1 MALLEVRNVRL
12 YYQTTKGILKALDGV
27 SFDLNEGETLA
38 VVGETGSGKSTLAKV
53 ITRVWERNVSL
64 VDGEVYLEGEEIL
77 HMPEDRFRREVRWR
91 KVAMVPQAS
100 MNALN
105 PVITIGEQMIEPFVL
120 QGMPKA
126 EALRLAQDSL
136 ESVGLP
142 RDVVN
147 RYPHQL
153 SGGMKQRVVIAMAI
167 MARPKLLILDEPT
180 SALDVMTQAN
190 IMNLL
195 KELKARLK
203 LSYIFITHDL
213 ALASELADAVAVM
226 YAGKLVEIGS
236 SDDIYAA
243 PAHPYTQGLMS
254 SMPTLRTDKEL
265 SYIPGEVPS
274 LIDPPKGCRF
284 HPRCPY
290 FANDKSLKGLCDDRE
305 PPSFEL
311 KPWTARRH
319 LAACW
324 LYQYK
329 VGSS

>member
-1 MALLEVRNVRL
+1 MTMVLLDVRNLRL

-27 SFDLNEGETLA
+27 SFELEEGETLA
-38 VVGETGSGKSTLAKV
+38 VVGETGSGKSTLAKA

-64 VDGEVYLEGEEIL
+64 VDGEIYFEGEEVL
-77 HMPEDRFRREVRWR
+77 HMPEDRFRREIRWR
-91 KVAMVPQAS
+91 KIAMVPQAS

-105 PVITIGEQMIEPFVL
+105 PVITIGEQMIEPLVL
-120 QGMPKA
+120 SGVPKG

-142 RDVVN
+142 RDVVA

-153 SGGMKQRVVIAMAI
+153 SGGMKQRVVIAMAV
-167 MARPKLLILDEPT
+167 MTRPKLLILDEPT

-203 LSYIFITHDL
+203 LTYIFITHDL
-213 ALASELADAVAVM
+213 ALASELADSVAVM
-226 YAGKLVEIGS
+226 YAGKLAEIGS
-236 SDDIYAA
+236 SEDMYGA
-243 PAHPYTQGLMS
+243 PAHPYTQGLMA
-254 SMPTLRTDKEL
+254 SMPTLRTDKQL
-265 SYIPGEVPS
+265 AYIPGEVPS

-290 FANDKSLKGLCDDRE
+290 FAKDKALKGLCDDTE
-305 PPSFEL
+305 PPAFEL
-311 KPWTARRH
+311 KPWTGRRH

-324 LYQYK
+324 LYK
-329 VGSS
+329 